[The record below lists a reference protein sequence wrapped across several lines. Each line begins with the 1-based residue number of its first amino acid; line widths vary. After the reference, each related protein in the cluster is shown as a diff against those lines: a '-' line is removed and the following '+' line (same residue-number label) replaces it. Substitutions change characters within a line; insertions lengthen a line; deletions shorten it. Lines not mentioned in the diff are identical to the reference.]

1 MSIKTQS
8 RKRVTKAQIKRT
20 KVNKRIALLVYT
32 IAVMYSTALI
42 GERFNEAD
50 NMAAI
55 EAYLAVCL
63 DDTCPE
69 SERKEFNRKYAKIE
83 RSAMNKLIAKQLKN

>member
-8 RKRVTKAQIKRT
+8 KKRKTKAQIKRT

-55 EAYLAVCL
+55 EAYLAICIE
-63 DDTCPE
+63 DKCPD
-69 SERKEFNRKYAKIE
+69 SINAYAEMEK
-83 RSAMNKLIAKQLKN
+83 SVLNNLIKTELKR